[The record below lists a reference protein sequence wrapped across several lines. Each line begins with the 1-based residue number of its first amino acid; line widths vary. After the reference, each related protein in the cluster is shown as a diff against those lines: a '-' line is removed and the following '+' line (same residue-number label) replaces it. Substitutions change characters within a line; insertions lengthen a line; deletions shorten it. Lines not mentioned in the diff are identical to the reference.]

1 MANYYSSCGWLPWLP
16 FGLGKIGAEGVGT
29 CGTSTE
35 LNDGMCQLVEGVGTC
50 GTTTELKD
58 GTCQLVEGVGTCGA
72 LTELKDG
79 TCQPIES
86 ILNVACSSAKHAFD
100 ERFSHCYLD
109 NHTIGT
115 KWRMCPHDDDCSIVD
130 YSDWTFNYGEG
141 RITIPTLSHGD
152 CHSTFN
158 AFSSNEAFLVE
169 QTGWSMQHGCHYRY
183 ESRGIAGATVPSG

>member
-1 MANYYSSCGWLPWLP
+1 MYNGVTGLPPRFFLSDSISIHDQDCMANYYSSCGWLPWLP
-16 FGLGKIGAEGVGT
+16 FGLGKIRAEGVGT
-29 CGTSTE
+29 CGTS
-35 LNDGMCQLVEGVGTC
+35 
-50 GTTTELKD
+50 
-58 GTCQLVEGVGTCGA
+58 
-72 LTELKDG
+72 TELKDG

-141 RITIPTLSHGD
+141 RITIPTLAHGD

-183 ESRGIAGATVPSG
+183 ETRGIAGATVPSG